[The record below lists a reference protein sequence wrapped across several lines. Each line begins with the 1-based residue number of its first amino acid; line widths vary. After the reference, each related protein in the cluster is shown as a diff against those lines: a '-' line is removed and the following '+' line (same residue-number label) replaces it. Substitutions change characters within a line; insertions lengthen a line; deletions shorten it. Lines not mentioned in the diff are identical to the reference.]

1 MDWKDLNETAD
12 KTSLRRLFAR
22 SLDATG
28 NVDERGFYQSIKDV
42 GLGPAEAKTAMD
54 WLAAQKGNQ
63 ANTAMQN
70 TQIRAMGY
78 NPAAAGRAGA
88 QIGEP
93 EPVEVT
99 RNPLIPSA
107 PPEQGSQR
115 KGNWSLSDWFNGMKA
130 KAEQPQAQ
138 PQAMPDAQQIAA
150 QQAAPSGF
158 ATADQPQAADLGQIG
173 SASLATAKDD
183 PFSGYQ
189 EPALAPGQDLRSANQ
204 KVEDSYDPAQSMMG
218 QAQGQAA
225 PEQASPM
232 FQWDPQNDGSNQ
244 FQQFGAALSA
254 KLNAEGYK
262 DPSEFLQATYANAV
276 KANAPPMPNQ
286 GLLMLG
292 PEGMSKY
299 QGEMQ
304 TYLAG
309 LQKAQGLAGQEV
321 MKAKAG
327 LADFAK
333 QYGVNTVEQRKS
345 EIPGGILSD
354 TSKRNEAN
362 ALRANAQNIEFAA
375 EAIAKASQGGAPNV
389 PQLMMAAPQVIRA
402 YATTLNPGQQLNE
415 GNLME
420 VSGQMYPELTGPKLI
435 SVAAALGRGL
445 RNNDWSGFDTIANSI
460 DATSPKALLQ
470 RMNTLVSESRKL
482 NKISMGSYITQAE
495 KPASPATAPN
505 VIEQIGAK
513 QEAAKVKKAKNA
525 AKPKDP
531 MGIL

>member
-1 MDWKDLNETAD
+1 MDWKDLNENAD
-12 KTSLRRLFAR
+12 KNSLRRLFAR

-28 NVDERGFYQSIKDV
+28 NVNERGFYQGIKDI

-54 WLAAQKGNQ
+54 WLAAQKGSQ
-63 ANTAMQN
+63 VNTATQN
-70 TQIRAMGY
+70 QTLRALGS

-99 RNPLIPSA
+99 RNPLVPSA
-107 PPEQGSQR
+107 PPSEGSQR

-138 PQAMPDAQQIAA
+138 AQTMPDAQQVAA

-183 PFSGYQ
+183 PFAGYQ
-189 EPALAPGQDLRSANQ
+189 EPTLAPGEDLRSANQ
-204 KVEDSYDPAQSMMG
+204 KVEDSYNPDASMMG
-218 QAQGQAA
+218 QAQAQAA
-225 PEQASPM
+225 PAQASPM
-232 FQWDPQNDGSNQ
+232 FHWEPQNDGSNQ
-244 FQQFGAALSA
+244 FQQFGSALSA

-309 LQKAQGLAGQEV
+309 LQKAQGIAGQEI

-345 EIPGGILSD
+345 EIPGGLLRD
-354 TSKRNEAN
+354 TSKRTEAA
-362 ALRANAQNIEFAA
+362 ALITNQKNVENAA
-375 EAIAKASQGGAPNV
+375 EAVKASVDANGPNV
-389 PQLMMAAPQVIRA
+389 MKLMLAAPQVIRA
-402 YATTLNPGQQLNE
+402 YATALNPGQQLGE
-415 GNLME
+415 GNLLE
-420 VSGQMYPELTGPKLI
+420 VSRVMYPELPGPKLI
-435 SVAAALGRGL
+435 PIVAALGRGL
-445 RNNDWSGFDTIANSI
+445 RNNDWSGFKTITDAI
-460 DATSPKALLQ
+460 DATAPQALYQ
-470 RMNTLVSESRKL
+470 RMSKL
-482 NKISMGSYITQAE
+482 TEEAARLNQTSLASYMVPAE
-495 KPASPATAPN
+495 KQPPAPTAAPS

-513 QEAAKVKKAKNA
+513 QEKAKKAKKA
-525 AKPKDP
+525 AKSKDP